1 MTDASDNERRWSQL
15 MAAAQDGDR
24 LAYESL
30 LREIVPF
37 IRNVVFRRRR
47 AEAEIE
53 DVVQDVL
60 LTIHRVRHT
69 YDPARPFKPWV
80 SAIAERRA
88 IDRLR
93 RYSLR
98 AKREISDDTAY
109 ETFPDP
115 RANREMEVSAAA
127 EELSAAITTLPEQQR
142 EAVELLKLKE
152 MSLIEASKTSGRSV
166 AALKVNMHRALKSLK
181 ARLAGD

>member
-1 MTDASDNERRWSQL
+1 
-15 MAAAQDGDR
+15 MAAGQDGDR
-24 LAYESL
+24 CAYERL
-30 LREIVPF
+30 LHEVVPF
-37 IRNVVFRRRR
+37 IRSLIFRRQR

-53 DVVQDVL
+53 EVVQDVL
-60 LTIHRVRHT
+60 LTLHRVRHT
-69 YDPARPFKPWV
+69 YDPVRPFKPWL

-98 AKREISDDTAY
+98 AKREISDDTTY

-127 EELSAAITTLPEQQR
+127 EELRAAIANLPEQQR
-142 EAVELLKLKE
+142 EAIELLKIKE
-152 MSLIEASKTSGRSV
+152 MSLIEASNASGRSV
-166 AALKVNMHRALKSLK
+166 AALKVNVHRAIKSLRS
-181 ARLAGD
+181 RLARE